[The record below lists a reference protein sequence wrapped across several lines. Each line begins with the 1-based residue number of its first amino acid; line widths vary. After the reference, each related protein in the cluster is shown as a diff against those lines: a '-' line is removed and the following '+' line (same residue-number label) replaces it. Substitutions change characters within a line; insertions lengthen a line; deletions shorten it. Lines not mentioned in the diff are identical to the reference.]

1 MNVILFI
8 LMSLYASYFWKKNNI
23 WRLVNFSLNYILA
36 CAFQNIVVLKWG
48 RKNRWFLEKVVL
60 DGPNHLRRNEWF
72 FIGHHGWFFSQ
83 QTFVL
88 MINIIFVA
96 PPNLKFVAFWT
107 KGKRTQRRA
116 QASCSNS
123 RSFCWRLEVR
133 CFENHR
139 KEQPFFQPSSRHY
152 TCGKDDVTKKRFQC
166 QKCWWGPLHLA
177 SKNQPLNWSN
187 NSSMTKKS
195 LFIIQQRSC
204 VNKADLYL
212 GNWKWQGLCLMKG

>member
-72 FIGHHGWFFSQ
+72 FIGHHGWFFFATNVRSHDQ
-83 QTFVL
+83 YNFCG
-88 MINIIFVA
+88 

-107 KGKRTQRRA
+107 KGKRT
-116 QASCSNS
+116 
-123 RSFCWRLEVR
+123 LERDEGIV
-133 CFENHR
+133 
-139 KEQPFFQPSSRHY
+139 
-152 TCGKDDVTKKRFQC
+152 
-166 QKCWWGPLHLA
+166 A
-177 SKNQPLNWSN
+177 
-187 NSSMTKKS
+187 
-195 LFIIQQRSC
+195 
-204 VNKADLYL
+204 
-212 GNWKWQGLCLMKG
+212 

>member
-96 PPNLKFVAFWT
+96 PQTWSSL
-107 KGKRTQRRA
+107 
-116 QASCSNS
+116 
-123 RSFCWRLEVR
+123 
-133 CFENHR
+133 
-139 KEQPFFQPSSRHY
+139 PS
-152 TCGKDDVTKKRFQC
+152 
-166 QKCWWGPLHLA
+166 GP
-177 SKNQPLNWSN
+177 K
-187 NSSMTKKS
+187 
-195 LFIIQQRSC
+195 
-204 VNKADLYL
+204 VNEP
-212 GNWKWQGLCLMKG
+212 